1 MQGYTELCTVQ
12 IMHLKKALFS
22 HGKERKKERK
32 SSDPAA
38 LSLLINIKY
47 FGQKFPCSLMLLH
60 AFPFSWRPFLK
71 GNSHAGPVLSLL
83 IWNVPH
89 VHLTQIITSP

>member
-1 MQGYTELCTVQ
+1 MV
-12 IMHLKKALFS
+12 K
-22 HGKERKKERK
+22 KKERK

-38 LSLLINIKY
+38 LFALINVKY
-47 FGQKFPCSLMLLH
+47 FGQKCPCSLMLLY

-71 GNSHAGPVLSLL
+71 GNSHAAPVLSPLT
-83 IWNVPH
+83 WNVPH